1 MTATPPPAPAGPRQ
15 VMERLHRLVAEGDL
29 EGQAELF
36 APDGVLEWPFAP
48 DGVPRRLEG
57 REAIRAAFAPL
68 GRRMREAGRRPGAV
82 ADVVVHETLDPEVV
96 VVELALGGGDNPLPY
111 VQVFRVRDGQ
121 IVSFRDYF
129 GPRTAAALAAGLGA
143 APGG

>member
-1 MTATPPPAPAGPRQ
+1 MTATPPPAPAGPRR
-15 VMERLHRLVAEGDL
+15 VGARGHPGDL
-29 EGQAELF
+29 
-36 APDGVLEWPFAP
+36 
-48 DGVPRRLEG
+48 R
-57 REAIRAAFAPL
+57 PL
-68 GRRMREAGRRPGAV
+68 SRRMREAGRRPGAV
-82 ADVVVHETLDPEVV
+82 AGVVVHETLDPEVV
-96 VVELALGGGDNPLPY
+96 VVELALGGGDDPLPY

>member
-1 MTATPPPAPAGPRQ
+1 MATTPPPAPASPRQ
-15 VMERLHRLVAEGDL
+15 VVERIHRLVAEGTV

-36 APDGVLEWPFAP
+36 AADGVLEWPFAP

-57 REAIRAAFAPL
+57 REAIRATFAPL
-68 GRRMREAGRRPGAV
+68 GRRMRAAGRRPPPV
-82 ADVVVHETLDPEVV
+82 ASVVVHETLDPEVV
-96 VVELALGGGDNPLPY
+96 VAELALGGDDPLPY

-143 APGG
+143 APAG